1 MEKILDKLKEYW
13 KIMLLVVCALIAGGI
28 FYIFTNSPKTA
39 ENLSVENLSSIS
51 TKNSVSKFNSSSSE
65 KNKNEIMVDLKGAVA
80 KPNVYQISSDERL
93 VDLIR
98 QAGGFTDQA
107 DQKSINLSAK
117 LKDEEVIY
125 VPKVGESSSSES
137 TDSPT
142 GSSVSNQISTTSGPK
157 ININKADLTELQKL
171 TGIGQKKAQDII
183 DFRMKNGD
191 FKSIE
196 DLGKVSGFGDKTLE
210 KLKDEISID

>member
-1 MEKILDKLKEYW
+1 MEFL
-13 KIMLLVVCALIAGGI
+13 
-28 FYIFTNSPKTA
+28 YIFTNSSKQA
-39 ENLSVENLSSIS
+39 ENLSVENLSSSS
-51 TKNSVSKFNSSSSE
+51 TKSSVSKFNSSSE

-107 DQKSINLSAK
+107 DQKSINLSSK

-125 VPKVGESSSSES
+125 VPKLGESLSSES
-137 TDSPT
+137 TDSPIS
-142 GSSVSNQISTTSGPK
+142 SSVSNQVSTTSGPK

>member
-1 MEKILDKLKEYW
+1 MHL
-13 KIMLLVVCALIAGGI
+13 LLVEFL
-28 FYIFTNSPKTA
+28 YIFTNSPKQA
-39 ENLSVENLSSIS
+39 ENLSVENLSSSS
-51 TKNSVSKFNSSSSE
+51 TKSSVSKFNSSSE

-125 VPKVGESSSSES
+125 VPKLGESSSSES
-137 TDSPT
+137 TDNPIS
-142 GSSVSNQISTTSGPK
+142 SSVSNQVSTTSGPK

-183 DFRMKNGD
+183 HFRMKNGD

>member
-1 MEKILDKLKEYW
+1 MHL
-13 KIMLLVVCALIAGGI
+13 LLVEFL
-28 FYIFTNSPKTA
+28 YIFTNSPKQA
-39 ENLSVENLSSIS
+39 ENLSVENLSSSS
-51 TKNSVSKFNSSSSE
+51 TKSSVSKFNSSSE

-125 VPKVGESSSSES
+125 VPKLGESSSSES
-137 TDSPT
+137 TDSPI
-142 GSSVSNQISTTSGPK
+142 SSSLSNQVSTTSGPK

-210 KLKDEISID
+210 KLKAEISID

>member
-13 KIMLLVVCALIAGGI
+13 KIMLLVICALIAGGI
-28 FYIFTNSPKTA
+28 FYIFTNSPKPA
-39 ENLSVENLSSIS
+39 ETLSVENLSSSS
-51 TKNSVSKFNSSSSE
+51 TKSSVSKFNSSSSE
-65 KNKNEIMVDLKGAVA
+65 KNKNEIMVDLKGEVA

-142 GSSVSNQISTTSGPK
+142 GSSVSNQVSTISGPK
-157 ININKADLTELQKL
+157 VNINKADLTELQKL

>member
-1 MEKILDKLKEYW
+1 MHL
-13 KIMLLVVCALIAGGI
+13 LLVEFL
-28 FYIFTNSPKTA
+28 YIFTNSPKQA
-39 ENLSVENLSSIS
+39 ENLSVENLSSSS
-51 TKNSVSKFNSSSSE
+51 TKSSVSKFNSSSE

-125 VPKVGESSSSES
+125 VPKLGESSSSES
-137 TDSPT
+137 TDSPIS
-142 GSSVSNQISTTSGPK
+142 SSVSNQVSTTRGPK

>member
-28 FYIFTNSPKTA
+28 FYIFTNSPKPA
-39 ENLSVENLSSIS
+39 ETLSVENLSSSS
-51 TKNSVSKFNSSSSE
+51 TKSSVSKFNSSSSE

-142 GSSVSNQISTTSGPK
+142 SSSVSNQISTTSGPK

>member
-1 MEKILDKLKEYW
+1 MHL
-13 KIMLLVVCALIAGGI
+13 LLVEFL
-28 FYIFTNSPKTA
+28 YIFTNSPKQA
-39 ENLSVENLSSIS
+39 ENLSVENLSSSS
-51 TKNSVSKFNSSSSE
+51 TKSSVSKFNSSSE

-107 DQKSINLSAK
+107 DPKSINLSAK

-137 TDSPT
+137 TDSPIS
-142 GSSVSNQISTTSGPK
+142 SSVSNQVSTTSGPK
-157 ININKADLTELQKL
+157 VNINKADLTELQKL

>member
-1 MEKILDKLKEYW
+1 MHL
-13 KIMLLVVCALIAGGI
+13 LLVEFL
-28 FYIFTNSPKTA
+28 YIFTNSPKQA
-39 ENLSVENLSSIS
+39 ENLSVENMSSSS
-51 TKNSVSKFNSSSSE
+51 TKSSVSKFNSSSE

-125 VPKVGESSSSES
+125 VPKLGESSSSES
-137 TDSPT
+137 TDSPIS
-142 GSSVSNQISTTSGPK
+142 SSVSNQVSTTRGPK

>member
-28 FYIFTNSPKTA
+28 FYIFTNSPKPA
-39 ENLSVENLSSIS
+39 ETLSVENLSSSS
-51 TKNSVSKFNSSSSE
+51 TKSSVSKFNSSSSE

-142 GSSVSNQISTTSGPK
+142 SNSVSNQISTTSGPK

>member
-28 FYIFTNSPKTA
+28 FYIFTNSPKSA
-39 ENLSVENLSSIS
+39 ENLSVENLSSSS
-51 TKNSVSKFNSSSSE
+51 TKSSLSKFNSSSE
-65 KNKNEIMVDLKGAVA
+65 KNKNEIMVDLRGAVA

-142 GSSVSNQISTTSGPK
+142 SSSVSNQISTTSSPK

>member
-28 FYIFTNSPKTA
+28 FYIFTNSPNPA
-39 ENLSVENLSSIS
+39 ETLSVENLSSSS
-51 TKNSVSKFNSSSSE
+51 TKSSVSKFNSSSSE
-65 KNKNEIMVDLKGAVA
+65 KNKNEIMVDLKGAVV
-80 KPNVYQISSDERL
+80 KPNVYHISSDERL

-125 VPKVGESSSSES
+125 VPKLGESSSSES
-137 TDSPT
+137 TDSPIS
-142 GSSVSNQISTTSGPK
+142 SSVSNQISTTSGPK
-157 ININKADLTELQKL
+157 VNINKADLTELQKL

>member
-28 FYIFTNSPKTA
+28 LYIFTNSPKPA
-39 ENLSVENLSSIS
+39 ETLSIENLSSSS
-51 TKNSVSKFNSSSSE
+51 TKSSVSKFNSSSE

-107 DQKSINLSAK
+107 DPKSINLSAK

-142 GSSVSNQISTTSGPK
+142 GSSVSNQVSTTSGPK
-157 ININKADLTELQKL
+157 VNINKADLTELQKL

>member
-28 FYIFTNSPKTA
+28 FYIFTNSPKPA
-39 ENLSVENLSSIS
+39 ETLSVENLSSSS
-51 TKNSVSKFNSSSSE
+51 TKSSVSKFNSSSSE

-80 KPNVYQISSDERL
+80 KPNVYHISSDERL

-125 VPKVGESSSSES
+125 VPKLGESLSSES
-137 TDSPT
+137 TDSPIS
-142 GSSVSNQISTTSGPK
+142 SSVSNQVSTTSGPK
-157 ININKADLTELQKL
+157 VNINKADLTELQKL

>member
-1 MEKILDKLKEYW
+1 MHL
-13 KIMLLVVCALIAGGI
+13 LLVEFL
-28 FYIFTNSPKTA
+28 YIFTNSPKQA
-39 ENLSVENLSSIS
+39 ENLSVENLSSSS
-51 TKNSVSKFNSSSSE
+51 TKSSVSKFNSSSE

-80 KPNVYQISSDERL
+80 KPNVYQISPDERL

-125 VPKVGESSSSES
+125 VPKIGENSSTEN
-137 TDSPT
+137 TDS
-142 GSSVSNQISTTSGPK
+142 SANSVTSQVSKTTEK
-157 ININKADLTELQKL
+157 ININQADLTELQKL
-171 TGIGQKKAQDII
+171 TGVGQKKAQDII
-183 DFRMKNGD
+183 DFRTKNGD
-191 FKSIE
+191 FKSLE

-210 KLKDEISID
+210 KLKDELCFE

>member
-28 FYIFTNSPKTA
+28 LYIFTNSPKPA
-39 ENLSVENLSSIS
+39 ETLSVENLSSSS
-51 TKNSVSKFNSSSSE
+51 TKSSLSKFNSSSE

-142 GSSVSNQISTTSGPK
+142 ISSVSNQISTTSSPK

>member
-1 MEKILDKLKEYW
+1 MEKIIDKLKEYW

-28 FYIFTNSPKTA
+28 FYIFTNSPKPA
-39 ENLSVENLSSIS
+39 ENLSVENLSPSSIKS
-51 TKNSVSKFNSSSSE
+51 SVSKFTSSSE

-142 GSSVSNQISTTSGPK
+142 SSSVSNQISTTSSPK

>member
-28 FYIFTNSPKTA
+28 FYIFTNSPKPA
-39 ENLSVENLSSIS
+39 ETLSVENLSSSS
-51 TKNSVSKFNSSSSE
+51 TKSSVSKFNSSSSE

-157 ININKADLTELQKL
+157 VNINKADLTELQKL

>member
-28 FYIFTNSPKTA
+28 FYIFTNSPKPA
-39 ENLSVENLSSIS
+39 ETLSVENLSSSS
-51 TKNSVSKFNSSSSE
+51 TKSSVSKFNSSSSE
-65 KNKNEIMVDLKGAVA
+65 KNKNEIMVDLKGEVA

-142 GSSVSNQISTTSGPK
+142 GSSVSNQVSTISGPK
-157 ININKADLTELQKL
+157 VNINKADLTELQKL

>member
-1 MEKILDKLKEYW
+1 MHL
-13 KIMLLVVCALIAGGI
+13 LLVEFL
-28 FYIFTNSPKTA
+28 YIFTNSPKQA
-39 ENLSVENLSSIS
+39 ENLSVENLSSSS
-51 TKNSVSKFNSSSSE
+51 TKSSVSKFNSSSE

-107 DQKSINLSAK
+107 DQKSINLSEK

-125 VPKVGESSSSES
+125 VPKLGESSSSES
-137 TDSPT
+137 TDSPIS
-142 GSSVSNQISTTSGPK
+142 SSVSNQVSTTRGPK

>member
-1 MEKILDKLKEYW
+1 MHL
-13 KIMLLVVCALIAGGI
+13 LLVEFL
-28 FYIFTNSPKTA
+28 YIFTNSPKQA
-39 ENLSVENLSSIS
+39 ENLSVENLSSSS
-51 TKNSVSKFNSSSSE
+51 TKSSVSKFNSSSE

-107 DQKSINLSAK
+107 DPKSINLSAK

-125 VPKVGESSSSES
+125 VPKLGESSSSES
-137 TDSPT
+137 TDSPIS
-142 GSSVSNQISTTSGPK
+142 SSVSNQVSTTSGPK

>member
-1 MEKILDKLKEYW
+1 MFVHL
-13 KIMLLVVCALIAGGI
+13 LLVEFL
-28 FYIFTNSPKTA
+28 YIFTNSSKQA
-39 ENLSVENLSSIS
+39 ENLSVENLSSSS
-51 TKNSVSKFNSSSSE
+51 TKSSVSKFNSSSE

-107 DQKSINLSAK
+107 DQKSINLSSK

-125 VPKVGESSSSES
+125 VPKLGESLSSES
-137 TDSPT
+137 TDSPIS
-142 GSSVSNQISTTSGPK
+142 SSVSNQVSTTSGPK

>member
-28 FYIFTNSPKTA
+28 FYIFTNSPKSA

-51 TKNSVSKFNSSSSE
+51 TKSSVSKFNSSSE
-65 KNKNEIMVDLKGAVA
+65 KNKNEIMVDLKGAVV

-137 TDSPT
+137 TDSPIS
-142 GSSVSNQISTTSGPK
+142 SSVSNQISTTSGPK
-157 ININKADLTELQKL
+157 VNINKADLTELQKL

>member
-28 FYIFTNSPKTA
+28 FYIFTNSPKPA
-39 ENLSVENLSSIS
+39 ETLSVENLSSSS
-51 TKNSVSKFNSSSSE
+51 TKSSVSKFNSSSE

-142 GSSVSNQISTTSGPK
+142 GSSVSNQVSTISGPK
-157 ININKADLTELQKL
+157 VNINKADLTELQKL

>member
-1 MEKILDKLKEYW
+1 MHL
-13 KIMLLVVCALIAGGI
+13 LLVEFL
-28 FYIFTNSPKTA
+28 YIFTNSPKQA
-39 ENLSVENLSSIS
+39 ENLSVENLSSSS
-51 TKNSVSKFNSSSSE
+51 TKSSVSKFNSSSE

-125 VPKVGESSSSES
+125 VPKLGESSSSES
-137 TDSPT
+137 TDSPI
-142 GSSVSNQISTTSGPK
+142 SSSFSNQVSTTSGPK

>member
-28 FYIFTNSPKTA
+28 FYIFTNSPKSG
-39 ENLSVENLSSIS
+39 ENLSVENLSPSSIKS
-51 TKNSVSKFNSSSSE
+51 SVSKFTSSSE

-142 GSSVSNQISTTSGPK
+142 SSSVSNQISTTSSPK

>member
-28 FYIFTNSPKTA
+28 FYFFTNSPKSA

-51 TKNSVSKFNSSSSE
+51 TKSSVSKFNSSSE
-65 KNKNEIMVDLKGAVA
+65 KNKNEIMVDLKGAVV

-98 QAGGFTDQA
+98 QAGGFTDKA

-137 TDSPT
+137 TDSPIS
-142 GSSVSNQISTTSGPK
+142 SSVSNQISTTSGPK
-157 ININKADLTELQKL
+157 VNINKADLTELQKL

>member
-28 FYIFTNSPKTA
+28 FYIFTNSPKPA
-39 ENLSVENLSSIS
+39 ETLSVENLISSS
-51 TKNSVSKFNSSSSE
+51 TKSSVSKFNSSSSE

-142 GSSVSNQISTTSGPK
+142 SSSVSNQISTTSGPK

-171 TGIGQKKAQDII
+171 TGIGQKKSA
-183 DFRMKNGD
+183 RYY
-191 FKSIE
+191 
-196 DLGKVSGFGDKTLE
+196 
-210 KLKDEISID
+210 

>member
-13 KIMLLVVCALIAGGI
+13 KIMFLVVCALIAGGI
-28 FYIFTNSPKTA
+28 FYIFTTSPKPA
-39 ENLSVENLSSIS
+39 ENLSVENLSPSS
-51 TKNSVSKFNSSSSE
+51 TKSSVSKFNSSSE

-98 QAGGFTDQA
+98 QAGGFTDKA

-137 TDSPT
+137 TDSPIS
-142 GSSVSNQISTTSGPK
+142 SSVSNQVSTTSGPK

>member
-1 MEKILDKLKEYW
+1 MHL
-13 KIMLLVVCALIAGGI
+13 LLVEFL
-28 FYIFTNSPKTA
+28 YIFTNSPKQA
-39 ENLSVENLSSIS
+39 ENLSVENLSSSS
-51 TKNSVSKFNSSSSE
+51 TKSSVSKFNSSSE

-107 DQKSINLSAK
+107 DQKSINLSSK

-125 VPKVGESSSSES
+125 VPKLGESLSSES
-137 TDSPT
+137 TDSPIS
-142 GSSVSNQISTTSGPK
+142 SSVSNQVSTTSGPK

-171 TGIGQKKAQDII
+171 TGIGQKKRKILLIFA
-183 DFRMKNGD
+183 
-191 FKSIE
+191 
-196 DLGKVSGFGDKTLE
+196 
-210 KLKDEISID
+210 

>member
-1 MEKILDKLKEYW
+1 MHL
-13 KIMLLVVCALIAGGI
+13 LLVEFL
-28 FYIFTNSPKTA
+28 YIFTNSPKQA
-39 ENLSVENLSSIS
+39 ENLSVENLSSSS
-51 TKNSVSKFNSSSSE
+51 TKSSVSKFNSSSE

-107 DQKSINLSAK
+107 DPKSINLSAK

-137 TDSPT
+137 TDSPIS
-142 GSSVSNQISTTSGPK
+142 SSVSNQVSTTSGPK